1 MKVGFNM
8 KYYSEHNN
16 EYIENTKNADMSN
29 LYEFFEKY
37 LSKDSKKIMDLGFGS
52 GRDSLYFK
60 SKGYDV
66 LAIDST
72 LEFCEY
78 GKQIGLNVRCIK
90 AEDLDYNNEFNGIWA
105 CASLLHVSSKDLNK
119 VFNKCYKALKSDGIM
134 YASFKYGSF
143 NGIRDGRQFLDLNEE
158 LILNY
163 IIDSGFKLIETKI
176 TFDVRPNRDDK
187 WLNVILKKIR

>member
-1 MKVGFNM
+1 M

-29 LYEFFEKY
+29 LYKFFEKY
-37 LSKDSKKIMDLGFGS
+37 LSKDSKRIMDLGFGS
-52 GRDSLYFK
+52 GRDSIYFK

-66 LAIDST
+66 LAIDPT

-90 AEDLDYNNEFNGIWA
+90 AEDLDYNNEFDGIWA
-105 CASLLHVSSKDLNK
+105 CASLLHVSSKDLNN
-119 VFNKCYKALKSDGIM
+119 VFNKCYKALNNNGIM

-163 IIDSGFKLIETKI
+163 IIDL
-176 TFDVRPNRDDK
+176 
-187 WLNVILKKIR
+187 